1 MSAELREDGLADGDV
16 LVNLGAPRP
25 LLLPDLGRLRH
36 GLLLLRGGGVLE
48 AGGVGCC
55 RLSTLLLLGG
65 GEDLARPL
73 ELLLRR
79 LPITAGTPP
88 LPPRSL
94 REKLQSISCSTSIL
108 TKTTRPDANLYR
120 STDWAEQIRV
130 KSRIK
135 RKLLLK

>member
-1 MSAELREDGLADGDV
+1 MSAELREDCLADGDV
-16 LVNLGAPRP
+16 LVNLGASRP

-48 AGGVGCC
+48 AGVGC